1 MISVPRPSVKFP
13 ENIDPHWLA
22 VFTSGEG
29 YFFLRGMYSDD
40 IFNGTSKVGFVVSL
54 RFKIT
59 QHTRDSELM
68 KSIFSFFVASPLPPP
83 LHKWKCVYTLQ
94 LWMGEGCSFAKISNQ
109 QPANQ
114 RTSGGMSLSLSERE
128 IRLCGNFYF
137 RTKKN
142 LDAGCYFIVTK
153 YPDIT
158 EKIIPF
164 FVKYPIVGVKSLYF
178 NDFCEAASLKIYR
191 Y

>member
-68 KSIFSFFVASPLPPP
+68 KSIFSFFVASPSPLPSTNGS
-83 LHKWKCVYTLQ
+83 VYTHSNCG
-94 LWMGEGCSFAKISNQ
+94 WERGEG
-109 QPANQ
+109 
-114 RTSGGMSLSLSERE
+114 GGMSLSLSERE